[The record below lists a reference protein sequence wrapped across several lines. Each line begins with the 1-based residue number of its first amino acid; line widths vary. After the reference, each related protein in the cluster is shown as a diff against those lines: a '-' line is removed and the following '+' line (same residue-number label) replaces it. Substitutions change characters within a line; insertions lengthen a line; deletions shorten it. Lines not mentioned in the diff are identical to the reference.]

1 MQANFKVKLSEQRN
15 TLFSVFFPLLG
26 LSVKGKIYAL
36 GLKYCPRHSA
46 SVRTQDHTGIVF
58 SYTQLRRLQRFCL
71 RK

>member
-1 MQANFKVKLSEQRN
+1 MQANFKVKLSEKRT

-46 SVRTQDHTGIVF
+46 SVRTQDHGYSFFLYATSSPPTI
-58 SYTQLRRLQRFCL
+58 LP
-71 RK
+71 